1 MNNGTVKWFNSQK
14 GYGFIT
20 NEEGGE
26 DIFVHYSA
34 ISSNGYKSLEEGQ
47 RVTFDIERD
56 PKSRKVK
63 AANVNVA

>member
-1 MNNGTVKWFNSQK
+1 MNNGTVKWFNAQK

-20 NEEGGE
+20 NENDGE
-26 DIFVHYSA
+26 DIFVHFSA
-34 ISSNGYKSLEEGQ
+34 ISSNGFKSLEEGQ

-63 AANVNVA
+63 AANVVVA

>member
-1 MNNGTVKWFNSQK
+1 MNNGTVKWFNAQK

-20 NEEGGE
+20 NEDGGE

-34 ISSNGYKSLEEGQ
+34 ISSNGFKSLEEGQ

-56 PKSRKVK
+56 PKSKKVK

>member
-1 MNNGTVKWFNSQK
+1 MYNGTVKWFNAQK

-20 NEEGGE
+20 NENGGE

-34 ISSNGYKSLEEGQ
+34 ISSNGFKSLEEGQ

-56 PKSRKVK
+56 PKSKKVK